1 LSSSAAAAAE
11 EEEAKARAKEE
22 ANERRMASAVQA
34 LGPEPE
40 QGAPGSCRVA
50 LRLPDGSRD
59 QRRFLTSAPLSD
71 VHDFCL
77 TKVPE
82 ALAGRPFVIKP
93 SHPGAGPFSDMGATL
108 EASGAAN
115 AMLVM
120 GWAD

>member
-1 LSSSAAAAAE
+1 L
-11 EEEAKARAKEE
+11 ARGP
-22 ANERRMASAVQA
+22 ASIV
-34 LGPEPE
+34 PFN
-40 QGAPGSCRVA
+40 GAIARGI
-50 LRLPDGSRD
+50 RLPSLNPLPAHR
-59 QRRFLTSAPLSD
+59 RRFLTSAPLSD